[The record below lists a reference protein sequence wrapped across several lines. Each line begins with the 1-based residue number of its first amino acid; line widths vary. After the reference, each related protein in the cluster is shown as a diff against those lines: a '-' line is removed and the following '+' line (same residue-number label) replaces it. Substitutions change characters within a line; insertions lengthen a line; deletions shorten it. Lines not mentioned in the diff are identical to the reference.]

1 MYIYKKDGVRQR
13 VHWKTLRETELGS
26 VYESLLELR
35 PSIDLENGTFT
46 LVAESGNDRKSSG
59 SYYTPSELV
68 DHLITTTIDPLIEE
82 AKEKA
87 AQAVDSDEEYRDE
100 VEKEILKLTVCDPAC
115 GSGHFLVAAL
125 ERIAFNGNETGEHH
139 RNGNVL
145 HQVDAYTVLISLA
158 VELCKVAIWMD
169 PMMEQTH

>member
-1 MYIYKKDGVRQR
+1 MSIGKHSVKPNSEC
-13 VHWKTLRETELGS
+13 LRG
-26 VYESLLELR
+26 LLELR

-115 GSGHFLVAAL
+115 GSGTQLTCCC
-125 ERIAFNGNETGEHH
+125 TGTYCDGTCSE
-139 RNGNVL
+139 
-145 HQVDAYTVLISLA
+145 
-158 VELCKVAIWMD
+158 
-169 PMMEQTH
+169 